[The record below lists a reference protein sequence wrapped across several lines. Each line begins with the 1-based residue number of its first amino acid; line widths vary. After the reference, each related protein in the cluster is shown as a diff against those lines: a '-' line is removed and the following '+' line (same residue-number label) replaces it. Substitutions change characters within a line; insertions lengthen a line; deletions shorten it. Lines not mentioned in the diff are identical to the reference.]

1 MRRLGT
7 TENPCRNNYEI
18 DKIIRGM
25 FNCKIYTL
33 NTFEISEEN
42 LQQAKARNIVF
53 VGLAAAYLKPST
65 ITKAMANA
73 VRKENI
79 SQIGIDANAKIPINL
94 DEIAKQITNQ
104 FNANINESLEKT
116 AAQLKQEYE
125 DKHLGR
131 WL

>member
-1 MRRLGT
+1 M
-7 TENPCRNNYEI
+7 
-18 DKIIRGM
+18 
-25 FNCKIYTL
+25 
-33 NTFEISEEN
+33 
-42 LQQAKARNIVF
+42 
-53 VGLAAAYLKPST
+53 
-65 ITKAMANA
+65 
-73 VRKENI
+73 RKENI

-125 DKHLGR
+125 DKHLVE